1 MAQNISYQFGYYRL
15 VPNERV
21 LLRNGRRIG
30 LAPKAFDT
38 LLVLLENR
46 GRLVGKDQLM
56 AKLWPETCVEE
67 GNLTQNIFVLRRVLG
82 EGAEGRKYIETVARS
97 GYRFVAEVEESPIDQ
112 NGIFNRRNSGS
123 PSNLLAVLPFVNS
136 NDDPKVDYLADGIT
150 GSTINSLS
158 HLPQLRVMARSAVFC
173 YKGQDRDPREIGR
186 ELGVSCVLVGSVSLF
201 EHRLVI
207 GAELI
212 DVADGWQLWG
222 ANYSRDLKEIFDVQE
237 DIAREISAAL
247 QLKLSRGDSN
257 RLAKRPTVSPDA
269 YHNYLRGRYYWDKY
283 TKPALE
289 KAIDYFGRASDA
301 DPAYAL
307 AYVGI
312 ADSYFRLSTSF
323 LAPREALVKAKA
335 AILKALEIDDS
346 LPEARA
352 SLGMIKMRYDLDW
365 EGAEKEL
372 LCAIDLNPNYPRAHQ
387 WYATYL
393 ESRGRFDEALIEMK
407 TALDLDPL
415 SLQIG
420 VSLAVTRWKM
430 RAYDCALEQLQK
442 IVDFEPLFQ
451 PARLALGVVYEQ
463 LGAFNQSVFH
473 FKRALE
479 LGETSMMRGFLGR
492 VYALMG
498 NTREAQRIIKRL
510 EKEARTR
517 FVSPYSVGLV
527 HSAMNNTDKAFE
539 WFELAVHQKDE
550 FLSLLKVDPR
560 LDNLRTDNRYN
571 DLLKRVGLG

>member
-1 MAQNISYQFGYYRL
+1 MVRNTSYRFGPYRL
-15 VPNERV
+15 VPKERA
-21 LLRNGRRIG
+21 LLRDGRRIR

-38 LLVLLENR
+38 LLLLLNNR
-46 GRLVGKDQLM
+46 GHLIGKDQLM
-56 AKLWPETCVEE
+56 AQLWPETCVEE
-67 GNLTQNIFVLRRVLG
+67 GNLTQNIFILRRVLG
-82 EGAEGRKYIETVARS
+82 EGTDEGQKYIETVARC
-97 GYRFVAEVEESPIDQ
+97 GYRFVAEVEELSTDHTEIKQ
-112 NGIFNRRNSGS
+112 SNSER

-136 NDDPKVDYLADGIT
+136 DDDPKMDYLADGIT

-158 HLPQLRVMARSAVFC
+158 NLPQLRVMARSAVFR

-186 ELGVSCVLVGSVSLF
+186 KLDVSYVLMGRVSLF
-201 EHRLVI
+201 ENRLMI
-207 GAELI
+207 EAELI

-222 ANYSRDLKEIFDVQE
+222 ANYSRDSKEIFDVQE
-237 DIAREISAAL
+237 EIAREISAAL
-247 QLKLSRGDSN
+247 QLKLSKDDSN

-283 TKPALE
+283 TKSALE

-323 LAPREALVKAKA
+323 VAPREALVMAKA
-335 AILKALEIDDS
+335 AILKALEIDEY

-352 SLGMIKMRYDLDW
+352 SLGMIKMRYDWDW

-372 LCAIDLNPNYPRAHQ
+372 LCAIDLNRNYPRAHQ

-393 ESRGRFDEALIEMK
+393 ESRGRFDEALTEMR
-407 TALDLDPL
+407 TALNLDPL

-420 VSLAVTRWKM
+420 VSLAVTFWKM
-430 RAYDCALEQLQK
+430 RAYDCALEQLLK
-442 IVDFEPLFQ
+442 VVDFEPQFQ

-463 LGAFNQSVFH
+463 LGAFKQSVIH
-473 FKRALE
+473 FRRALE
-479 LGETSMMRGFLGR
+479 LGETSMMQGFLGR

-498 NTREAQRIIKRL
+498 NEREAHRIIKRL
-510 EKEARTR
+510 EKEANER
-517 FVSPYSVGLV
+517 FVSAYSVGLV
-527 HSAMNNTDKAFE
+527 HSAMNEIDKAFD
-539 WFELAVHQKDE
+539 WFELAFQQKDE

-560 LDNLRTDNRYN
+560 LDSLRTDDRYH
-571 DLLKRVGLG
+571 DLLRRVGLD